1 MIYTSCCGF
10 DTTAIIPLGART
22 IPSSRSV
29 LTTRPAFPGGRRSG
43 LPPPERSLP
52 TRGSNGSRRETE
64 ALGVAGFSTGAF
76 ALAFPGAFA
85 DFLAGG
91 FCAVAAG
98 GLVAGAGLLGAGVL
112 GAAFPGAAGLAGC
125 GVFWPAC
132 VAAVAA
138 LAGDCVLG
146 KP

>member
-1 MIYTSCCGF
+1 M
-10 DTTAIIPLGART
+10 
-22 IPSSRSV
+22 
-29 LTTRPAFPGGRRSG
+29 
-43 LPPPERSLP
+43 
-52 TRGSNGSRRETE
+52 
-64 ALGVAGFSTGAF
+64 AGFSTGAF
-76 ALAFPGAFA
+76 ALAFPGVLA
-85 DFLAGG
+85 DFLPGG
-91 FCAVAAG
+91 FCAVSAG

-132 VAAVAA
+132 VAAVAV